1 MEQTEV
7 KYAPGMRIIVRG
19 EEWMVKK
26 VETNS
31 LGNQTL
37 HVIGLSQLVKDYE
50 SMFLVDVEDDI
61 EIVDPAK
68 VTLVPDDSAFFRKS
82 KVYIESQWRG
92 KIPTDNKIH
101 IGNKAAMDLMSYQLE
116 PAQMALNKTRQR
128 ILIAD
133 TVGLGKTLEA
143 GILMSELIERGKGKR
158 ILVVTVKSMMTQFQK
173 EMWNRFTIPLVRLD
187 SSRIQNVRAKL
198 PTNYNPFFYYD
209 KTIISVDTLKNDLDY
224 RTHLEHAWW
233 DIIVIDEAHNVAKRG
248 DSKKSFVIVEGEEEL
263 QAIMQEPLEK
273 WRIFLHPTQRKI
285 VDKKFNGPAR
295 VLGGAGTGKTVVAM
309 HRAKMLASNLESNG
323 KILFTTYTKN
333 LAEDIKDNLRKICS
347 AEEMKRIDIINLDAW
362 VSNFLRR
369 QGYEYQIVYD
379 EEVDKAWR
387 DAIAIAGGDLS
398 FVENFYKDEWVKVV
412 QAQEV
417 YDKVSYCKASRIGRG
432 VRLDRKVRMQIWD
445 VFDEYQNIMNE
456 KLQRDVETAMYE
468 CRKILENKKLTGQYT
483 SIIVD
488 EGQDL
493 SPSAY
498 RLLRALAGDEHRND
512 IFIVGDSHQRIY
524 RNKAVLSKCGI
535 NVRGRS
541 SYLRINY
548 RTTEE
553 IRKFAFGLLN
563 GVSFDD
569 LDEDYDNGKGC
580 QSLTHGD
587 KPEIKEFATPEEE
600 LDYLIS
606 RIHELETAGVEQKNI
621 CIVARTHKLLDSYIA
636 GLQRAGIKSFEIKAN
651 KTDDRSF
658 EGIRI
663 ATMHRVKGLEFD
675 HVFAVAVNKKV
686 LPFGTRADFE
696 DDISLEE
703 FRTGEKCLLYVALTR
718 ARKSA
723 CVTCYGGLSELIV

>member
-1 MEQTEV
+1 MNNKSTVAISADFLTAYAALPRQKQGKVTEFFNKFRNDPMHPGINFEKINEGIDKNICSVRIDDTYRGIVVREPKSNVYILLWVDHHDEAYAWAKRKKCSINKLTGSVQIFDVQEVIEEQNTIDEPALFANISDEV
-7 KYAPGMRIIVRG
+7 FEK
-19 EEWMVKK
+19 
-26 VETNS
+26 
-31 LGNQTL
+31 
-37 HVIGLSQLVKDYE
+37 IGLPEEQLP
-50 SMFLVDVEDDI
+50 MI
-61 EIVDPAK
+61 
-68 VTLVPDDSAFFRKS
+68 
-82 KVYIESQWRG
+82 
-92 KIPTDNKIH
+92 
-101 IGNKAAMDLMSYQLE
+101 KA
-116 PAQMALNKTRQR
+116 
-128 ILIAD
+128 I
-133 TVGLGKTLEA
+133 KTLEGLHLLKA
-143 GILMSELIERGKGKR
+143 A
-158 ILVVTVKSMMTQFQK
+158 
-173 EMWNRFTIPLVRLD
+173 IPEEAFEGLEWLG
-187 SSRIQNVRAKL
+187 NG
-198 PTNYNPFFYYD
+198 F
-209 KTIISVDTLKNDLDY
+209 SVEEVLDTLYPETEKVEVKENDFAAALQTDTS
-224 RTHLEHAWW
+224 R
-233 DIIVIDEAHNVAKRG
+233 
-248 DSKKSFVIVEGEEEL
+248 KSFVIVEGEEEL

-347 AEEMKRIDIINLDAW
+347 AEEMKRIDIINLDTW

-498 RLLRALAGDEHRND
+498 RLLRALAGDEHQND

-553 IRKFAFGLLN
+553 IRKFAFSLLN

-587 KPEIKEFATPEEE
+587 KPEIKEFATPEKE
-600 LDYLIS
+600 LDYLVS
-606 RIHELETAGVEQKNI
+606 RIHELETAGIEQKNI

-651 KTDDRSF
+651 KTDDRTF
-658 EGIRI
+658 EGVRM

-675 HVFAVAVNKKV
+675 YVFAVAVNKKV

>member
-1 MEQTEV
+1 MNNKPTVAISADFLTAYAALPRQKQGKVTEFFNKFRNDPTHPGINFEKITEGIDKNICSVRIDDTYRGIVVREPESNVYILLWVDHHDEAYEWAKRKKCSINKLTGSVQIFDVQEVIEEQKSIDEPALFANV
-7 KYAPGMRIIVRG
+7 SDEIFAKIGLP
-19 EEWMVKK
+19 EEQLPMVKA
-26 VETNS
+26 
-31 LGNQTL
+31 
-37 HVIGLSQLVKDYE
+37 I
-50 SMFLVDVEDDI
+50 
-61 EIVDPAK
+61 
-68 VTLVPDDSAFFRKS
+68 
-82 KVYIESQWRG
+82 
-92 KIPTDNKIH
+92 
-101 IGNKAAMDLMSYQLE
+101 
-116 PAQMALNKTRQR
+116 
-128 ILIAD
+128 
-133 TVGLGKTLEA
+133 KTLEGLHSLKA
-143 GILMSELIERGKGKR
+143 AIPEDAFEGLEWLGNGFTPEEVLSTLYPETEHIE
-158 ILVVTVKSMMTQFQK
+158 VK
-173 EMWNRFTIPLVRLD
+173 D
-187 SSRIQNVRAKL
+187 
-198 PTNYNPFFYYD
+198 
-209 KTIISVDTLKNDLDY
+209 NDFAAALQTD
-224 RTHLEHAWW
+224 A
-233 DIIVIDEAHNVAKRG
+233 
-248 DSKKSFVIVEGEEEL
+248 SKKSFVIVEGEEEL

-273 WRIFLHPTQRKI
+273 WRIFLHPTQRK
-285 VDKKFNGPAR
+285 VVGKKFNGPAR

-309 HRAKMLASNLESNG
+309 HRAKMLATALGSEG

-333 LAEDIKDNLRKICS
+333 LAEDIKDNLRKICT
-347 AEEMKRIDIINLDAW
+347 ADEMKRIDIINLDAW

-369 QGYEYQIVYD
+369 HGYEYQIVYD
-379 EEVDKAWR
+379 EEVDKAWK

-412 QAQEV
+412 QVQEV
-417 YDKVSYCKASRIGRG
+417 YDKVAYCKATRLGRG
-432 VRLDRKVRMQIWD
+432 VRLDRKVRMQLWD

-456 KLQRDVETAMYE
+456 KQQRDVETAMYE
-468 CRKILENKKLTGQYT
+468 CRKIIESKKLTGQYT

-493 SPSAY
+493 SPSAF
-498 RLLRALAGDEHRND
+498 RLLRALAGDEHEND

-587 KPEIKEFATPEEE
+587 KPEIKQFATPEEE
-600 LDYLIS
+600 LDYIVNK
-606 RIHELETAGVEQKNI
+606 IKELEASGVEKKNI
-621 CIVARTHKLLDSYIA
+621 CIVARTHKLLDDYIS
-636 GLQRAGIKSFEIKAN
+636 GLQRTGIKSFEIKAN

-658 EGIRI
+658 EGVRI

-675 HVFAVAVNKKV
+675 HVFAAAVNRKV

-703 FRTGEKCLLYVALTR
+703 FRTAEKCLLYVAITR

-723 CVTCYGGLSELIV
+723 CVSCYGGLSELVVG

>member
-1 MEQTEV
+1 MNNKPTVAISTDFLTAYAALPRQKQGKVTEFFNKFRNDPMHPGINFEKIKEGIDKNICSVRIDDTYRGIVVREPESNVYILLWVDHHDEAYAWAKRKKCSINKLTGSVQIFDVQEVIEEQNTIDEPALFADISDEV
-7 KYAPGMRIIVRG
+7 FEK
-19 EEWMVKK
+19 
-26 VETNS
+26 
-31 LGNQTL
+31 
-37 HVIGLSQLVKDYE
+37 IGLPEEQLP
-50 SMFLVDVEDDI
+50 MI
-61 EIVDPAK
+61 
-68 VTLVPDDSAFFRKS
+68 
-82 KVYIESQWRG
+82 
-92 KIPTDNKIH
+92 
-101 IGNKAAMDLMSYQLE
+101 KA
-116 PAQMALNKTRQR
+116 
-128 ILIAD
+128 I
-133 TVGLGKTLEA
+133 KTLEGLHSLKDA
-143 GILMSELIERGKGKR
+143 IPEEAFEGLEWLGNGF
-158 ILVVTVKSMMTQFQK
+158 TV
-173 EMWNRFTIPLVRLD
+173 EEVL
-187 SSRIQNVRAKL
+187 
-198 PTNYNPFFYYD
+198 
-209 KTIISVDTLKNDLDY
+209 DTLYSETEKAEVKENDFAAALQTDTS
-224 RTHLEHAWW
+224 R
-233 DIIVIDEAHNVAKRG
+233 
-248 DSKKSFVIVEGEEEL
+248 KSFVIVEGEEEL

-285 VDKKFNGPAR
+285 VEKNFNGPAR

-347 AEEMKRIDIINLDAW
+347 VEEMKRIDIINLDAW

-468 CRKILENKKLTGQYT
+468 CRKILENKKLAGQYT

-498 RLLRALAGDEHRND
+498 RLLRSLAGDEHRND
-512 IFIVGDSHQRIY
+512 IFVVGDSHQRIY
-524 RNKAVLSKCGI
+524 KNKAVLSKCGI

-569 LDEDYDNGKGC
+569 LDDDYDNGKGC

-587 KPEIKEFATPEEE
+587 KPEINEFATPEKE
-600 LDYLIS
+600 LDYLVNK
-606 RIHELETAGVEQKNI
+606 IHELATAGVEQKNI

-651 KTDDRSF
+651 KTDDRTF
-658 EGIRI
+658 EGVRI

-675 HVFAVAVNKKV
+675 YVFAVAVNKKV

>member
-1 MEQTEV
+1 MNNKPTVAISTDFLTAYAALPRQKQGKVTEFFNKFRNDPMHPGINFEKINEGIDKNICSVRIDDTYRGIVVREPENNVYILLWVDHHDEAYAWAKRKKCSINKLTGSVQIFDVQEVIEEQKAIDEPALFANISDEV
-7 KYAPGMRIIVRG
+7 FEK
-19 EEWMVKK
+19 
-26 VETNS
+26 
-31 LGNQTL
+31 
-37 HVIGLSQLVKDYE
+37 IGLPEEQLP
-50 SMFLVDVEDDI
+50 MI
-61 EIVDPAK
+61 
-68 VTLVPDDSAFFRKS
+68 
-82 KVYIESQWRG
+82 
-92 KIPTDNKIH
+92 
-101 IGNKAAMDLMSYQLE
+101 KA
-116 PAQMALNKTRQR
+116 
-128 ILIAD
+128 I
-133 TVGLGKTLEA
+133 KTLEGLHSLKA
-143 GILMSELIERGKGKR
+143 A
-158 ILVVTVKSMMTQFQK
+158 
-173 EMWNRFTIPLVRLD
+173 IPEEAFEGLEWLG
-187 SSRIQNVRAKL
+187 NG
-198 PTNYNPFFYYD
+198 F
-209 KTIISVDTLKNDLDY
+209 SVEEVLDTLYPEIEKVEVKENDFAAALQTDTS
-224 RTHLEHAWW
+224 R
-233 DIIVIDEAHNVAKRG
+233 
-248 DSKKSFVIVEGEEEL
+248 KSFVIVEGEEEL

-285 VDKKFNGPAR
+285 VKKIFNGPAR

-309 HRAKMLASNLESNG
+309 HRAKVLASNLESNE

-333 LAEDIKDNLRKICS
+333 LAEDIKDNLRKICT

-387 DAIAIAGGDLS
+387 DAIAIEGGDLS

-498 RLLRALAGDEHRND
+498 RLLRSLAGDEHRND

-569 LDEDYDNGKGC
+569 LDDDYDNGKGC

-600 LDYLIS
+600 LDYLVS

-621 CIVARTHKLLDSYIA
+621 CIVARTHKLLDGYIA

-658 EGIRI
+658 EGVRI

-675 HVFAVAVNKKV
+675 HVFVVAVNKKV

-723 CVTCYGGLSELIV
+723 CVTCYGGLSELVV

>member
-1 MEQTEV
+1 
-7 KYAPGMRIIVRG
+7 
-19 EEWMVKK
+19 
-26 VETNS
+26 
-31 LGNQTL
+31 
-37 HVIGLSQLVKDYE
+37 
-50 SMFLVDVEDDI
+50 
-61 EIVDPAK
+61 
-68 VTLVPDDSAFFRKS
+68 
-82 KVYIESQWRG
+82 
-92 KIPTDNKIH
+92 
-101 IGNKAAMDLMSYQLE
+101 
-116 PAQMALNKTRQR
+116 
-128 ILIAD
+128 
-133 TVGLGKTLEA
+133 
-143 GILMSELIERGKGKR
+143 
-158 ILVVTVKSMMTQFQK
+158 
-173 EMWNRFTIPLVRLD
+173 
-187 SSRIQNVRAKL
+187 
-198 PTNYNPFFYYD
+198 
-209 KTIISVDTLKNDLDY
+209 
-224 RTHLEHAWW
+224 
-233 DIIVIDEAHNVAKRG
+233 
-248 DSKKSFVIVEGEEEL
+248 
-263 QAIMQEPLEK
+263 
-273 WRIFLHPTQRKI
+273 
-285 VDKKFNGPAR
+285 
-295 VLGGAGTGKTVVAM
+295 
-309 HRAKMLASNLESNG
+309 MLAANLESDG

-347 AEEMKRIDIINLDAW
+347 VEEMKRIDIINLDAW
-362 VSNFLRR
+362 ISNFLRR

-379 EEVDKAWR
+379 EEIDKAWR
-387 DAIAIAGGDLS
+387 NAIAIAGGDLS

-468 CRKILENKKLTGQYT
+468 CRKILENKKLTGQYA

-563 GVSFDD
+563 GVTFDD

-587 KPEIKEFATPEEE
+587 KPEIKKFATPEEE
-600 LDYLIS
+600 LNYLVS
-606 RIHELETAGVEQKNI
+606 RIHELEKAGVEQKNI

-658 EGIRI
+658 EGVRI

-686 LPFGTRADFE
+686 LPFGTKADFE

>member
-1 MEQTEV
+1 MRNKPTVAISADFLTAYAALPRQKQGKVTEFFN
-7 KYAPGMRIIVRG
+7 KFRNDPTHPGINFEKINEGIDKNICSVRIDDTYRGIIVREPESNVYILLWVDHHDEAYAWAKRKKCSINKLTG
-19 EEWMVKK
+19 SVQIFDVQEVIEEQNTIDEPALFASISDEVF
-26 VETNS
+26 ER
-31 LGNQTL
+31 
-37 HVIGLSQLVKDYE
+37 IGLPEEQLP
-50 SMFLVDVEDDI
+50 MI
-61 EIVDPAK
+61 
-68 VTLVPDDSAFFRKS
+68 
-82 KVYIESQWRG
+82 
-92 KIPTDNKIH
+92 
-101 IGNKAAMDLMSYQLE
+101 KA
-116 PAQMALNKTRQR
+116 
-128 ILIAD
+128 I
-133 TVGLGKTLEA
+133 KTLEGLHSLKA
-143 GILMSELIERGKGKR
+143 AIPEDAFEGLEWLGNGF
-158 ILVVTVKSMMTQFQK
+158 TVDEVLSTLYP
-173 EMWNRFTIPLVRLD
+173 ETEH
-187 SSRIQNVRAKL
+187 
-198 PTNYNPFFYYD
+198 
-209 KTIISVDTLKNDLDY
+209 VDVKDNDFAAALQTD
-224 RTHLEHAWW
+224 A
-233 DIIVIDEAHNVAKRG
+233 
-248 DSKKSFVIVEGEEEL
+248 SKKSFVIVDGEEEL

-273 WRIFLHPTQRKI
+273 WRIFLHPTQRK
-285 VDKKFNGPAR
+285 VVGKKFNGPAR

-309 HRAKMLASNLESNG
+309 HRAKMLASNLNSEG

-387 DAIAIAGGDLS
+387 DAIAIAGGELS

-417 YDKVSYCKASRIGRG
+417 YDKVAYCKAPRIGRG
-432 VRLDRKVRMQIWD
+432 VRLDRKIRMQIWD

-498 RLLRALAGDEHRND
+498 RLLRALAGEEHEND

-600 LDYLIS
+600 LDFLVTKIKGMEAS
-606 RIHELETAGVEQKNI
+606 GIEQKNI
-621 CIVARTHKLLDSYIA
+621 CIVARTHKLLDNYIA

-658 EGIRI
+658 DGVRI

-675 HVFAVAVNKKV
+675 HVFAVAVNNKV

>member
-1 MEQTEV
+1 MNNKPTVAISTDFLTAYAALPRQKQGKVTEFFNKFRNDPMHPGINFEKINEGIDKNICSVRIDDTYRGIVVREPESNVYILLWVDHHDEAYAWAKRKKCSINKLTGSVQIFDVQEVIEEQKAIDEPALFANISDEV
-7 KYAPGMRIIVRG
+7 F
-19 EEWMVKK
+19 KK
-26 VETNS
+26 
-31 LGNQTL
+31 
-37 HVIGLSQLVKDYE
+37 IGLPEEQLP
-50 SMFLVDVEDDI
+50 MI
-61 EIVDPAK
+61 
-68 VTLVPDDSAFFRKS
+68 
-82 KVYIESQWRG
+82 
-92 KIPTDNKIH
+92 
-101 IGNKAAMDLMSYQLE
+101 KA
-116 PAQMALNKTRQR
+116 
-128 ILIAD
+128 I
-133 TVGLGKTLEA
+133 KTLEGLHSLKA
-143 GILMSELIERGKGKR
+143 A
-158 ILVVTVKSMMTQFQK
+158 
-173 EMWNRFTIPLVRLD
+173 IPEEAFEGLEWLG
-187 SSRIQNVRAKL
+187 NG
-198 PTNYNPFFYYD
+198 F
-209 KTIISVDTLKNDLDY
+209 SVEEVLDTLYPETEKVEVKENDFAAALQTDTS
-224 RTHLEHAWW
+224 R
-233 DIIVIDEAHNVAKRG
+233 
-248 DSKKSFVIVEGEEEL
+248 KSFVIVEGEEEL

-273 WRIFLHPTQRKI
+273 WRIFLHPTQRK
-285 VDKKFNGPAR
+285 VVGKNFNGPAR

-309 HRAKMLASNLESNG
+309 HRAKMLASNLESNE

-333 LAEDIKDNLRKICS
+333 LAEDIKDNLRKICT

-387 DAIAIAGGDLS
+387 DAIAIAGGDLN

-456 KLQRDVETAMYE
+456 KLQRDVEAAMYE

-498 RLLRALAGDEHRND
+498 RLLRSLAGDEHRND

-569 LDEDYDNGKGC
+569 LDDDYDNGKGC

-587 KPEIKEFATPEEE
+587 KPEIKEFVTPEEE
-600 LDYLIS
+600 LDYLVS
-606 RIHELETAGVEQKNI
+606 KIHELETAGVEQKNI

-651 KTDDRSF
+651 KTDDRTF
-658 EGIRI
+658 EGVRI

-675 HVFAVAVNKKV
+675 YVFAVAVNKKV

>member
-1 MEQTEV
+1 MNNKPTVAISTDFLTAYAALPRQKQGKVTEFFNKFRNDPMHPGINFEKINEGIDKNICSVRIDDTYRGIVVREPESNVYILLWVDHHDEAYAWARRKKCSINKLTGSVQIFDVQEVIEEQKAIDEPALFANISDEV
-7 KYAPGMRIIVRG
+7 FEK
-19 EEWMVKK
+19 
-26 VETNS
+26 
-31 LGNQTL
+31 
-37 HVIGLSQLVKDYE
+37 IGLPEEQLP
-50 SMFLVDVEDDI
+50 MI
-61 EIVDPAK
+61 
-68 VTLVPDDSAFFRKS
+68 
-82 KVYIESQWRG
+82 
-92 KIPTDNKIH
+92 
-101 IGNKAAMDLMSYQLE
+101 KA
-116 PAQMALNKTRQR
+116 
-128 ILIAD
+128 I
-133 TVGLGKTLEA
+133 KTLEGLHSLKA
-143 GILMSELIERGKGKR
+143 A
-158 ILVVTVKSMMTQFQK
+158 
-173 EMWNRFTIPLVRLD
+173 IPEEAFEGLEWLG
-187 SSRIQNVRAKL
+187 NG
-198 PTNYNPFFYYD
+198 F
-209 KTIISVDTLKNDLDY
+209 SVEEVLDTLYPEIEKVEVKENDFAAALQTDTS
-224 RTHLEHAWW
+224 R
-233 DIIVIDEAHNVAKRG
+233 
-248 DSKKSFVIVEGEEEL
+248 KSFVIVEGEEEL

-273 WRIFLHPTQRKI
+273 WRIFLHPTQRK
-285 VDKKFNGPAR
+285 VVEKTFNGPAR

-309 HRAKMLASNLESNG
+309 HRAKMLASNLESNE

-333 LAEDIKDNLRKICS
+333 LAEDIKDNLRKICT

-468 CRKILENKKLTGQYT
+468 CRKIIENKKLTGQYT

-498 RLLRALAGDEHRND
+498 RLLRSLAGDEHRND

-569 LDEDYDNGKGC
+569 LDDDYDNSKGC

-600 LDYLIS
+600 LDYLVS
-606 RIHELETAGVEQKNI
+606 KIHELETAGVEQKNI

-636 GLQRAGIKSFEIKAN
+636 GLQTAGIKSFEIKAN
-651 KTDDRSF
+651 KTDDRTF
-658 EGIRI
+658 EGVRI

-675 HVFAVAVNKKV
+675 HVFVVAVNKKV

>member
-1 MEQTEV
+1 MNNKPTVAISTDFLTAYAALPRQKQGKVTEFFNKFRNDPMHPGINFEKINEGIDKNICSVRIDDTYRGIVVREPESNVYILLWVDHHDEAYAWAKRKKCSINKLTGSVQIFDVQEVIEEQKAIDEPALFANISDEV
-7 KYAPGMRIIVRG
+7 FEK
-19 EEWMVKK
+19 
-26 VETNS
+26 
-31 LGNQTL
+31 
-37 HVIGLSQLVKDYE
+37 IGLPEEQLP
-50 SMFLVDVEDDI
+50 MI
-61 EIVDPAK
+61 
-68 VTLVPDDSAFFRKS
+68 
-82 KVYIESQWRG
+82 
-92 KIPTDNKIH
+92 
-101 IGNKAAMDLMSYQLE
+101 KA
-116 PAQMALNKTRQR
+116 
-128 ILIAD
+128 I
-133 TVGLGKTLEA
+133 KTLEGLHSLKA
-143 GILMSELIERGKGKR
+143 A
-158 ILVVTVKSMMTQFQK
+158 
-173 EMWNRFTIPLVRLD
+173 IPEEAFEGLEWLG
-187 SSRIQNVRAKL
+187 NG
-198 PTNYNPFFYYD
+198 F
-209 KTIISVDTLKNDLDY
+209 SVEEVLDTLYPETEKVEVKENDFAAALQTDTS
-224 RTHLEHAWW
+224 R
-233 DIIVIDEAHNVAKRG
+233 
-248 DSKKSFVIVEGEEEL
+248 KSFVIVEGEEEL

-273 WRIFLHPTQRKI
+273 WRIFLHPTQRK
-285 VDKKFNGPAR
+285 VVEKNFNGPAR

-309 HRAKMLASNLESNG
+309 HRAKMLASNLESNE

-333 LAEDIKDNLRKICS
+333 LAEDIKDNLRKICTV
-347 AEEMKRIDIINLDAW
+347 EEMKRIDIINLDAW

-387 DAIAIAGGDLS
+387 DAIAIAGGDLN

-488 EGQDL
+488 EAQDL

-498 RLLRALAGDEHRND
+498 RLLRSLAGDEHRND

-524 RNKAVLSKCGI
+524 RNKAVLSKCAI

-569 LDEDYDNGKGC
+569 LDDDYDNGKGC

-600 LDYLIS
+600 LDYLVS
-606 RIHELETAGVEQKNI
+606 KIHELETAGVEQKNI

-651 KTDDRSF
+651 KTDDRTF
-658 EGIRI
+658 EGVRI

-675 HVFAVAVNKKV
+675 YVFAVAVNKKV

>member
-1 MEQTEV
+1 MRNKPTVAISADFLTAYAALPRQKQGKVTEFFN
-7 KYAPGMRIIVRG
+7 KFRNNPTHPGINFEKINKGIDKNICSVRIDDTYRGIIVREPESNVYILLWVDHHDEAYAWAKRKKCSINKLTG
-19 EEWMVKK
+19 SVQIFDVQEVIEEQSTIDEPALFAGISDDVFEK
-26 VETNS
+26 
-31 LGNQTL
+31 
-37 HVIGLSQLVKDYE
+37 IGLPEEQLP
-50 SMFLVDVEDDI
+50 MI
-61 EIVDPAK
+61 
-68 VTLVPDDSAFFRKS
+68 
-82 KVYIESQWRG
+82 
-92 KIPTDNKIH
+92 
-101 IGNKAAMDLMSYQLE
+101 KA
-116 PAQMALNKTRQR
+116 
-128 ILIAD
+128 I
-133 TVGLGKTLEA
+133 KTLEGLRSLKA
-143 GILMSELIERGKGKR
+143 AIPEDAFEGLEWLGNGF
-158 ILVVTVKSMMTQFQK
+158 TVDEVLSTLYP
-173 EMWNRFTIPLVRLD
+173 ETE
-187 SSRIQNVRAKL
+187 NVDVK
-198 PTNYNPFFYYD
+198 D
-209 KTIISVDTLKNDLDY
+209 NDFAAALQTD
-224 RTHLEHAWW
+224 A
-233 DIIVIDEAHNVAKRG
+233 
-248 DSKKSFVIVEGEEEL
+248 SKKSFVIVDGEEEL

-273 WRIFLHPTQRKI
+273 WRIFLHPTQRK
-285 VDKKFNGPAR
+285 VVGKKFNGPAR

-309 HRAKMLASNLESNG
+309 HRAKMLASNLNSEG

-387 DAIAIAGGDLS
+387 DAIAIAGGELS

-417 YDKVSYCKASRIGRG
+417 YDKVAYCKAPRIGRG
-432 VRLDRKVRMQIWD
+432 VRLDRKIRMQIWD

-498 RLLRALAGDEHRND
+498 RLLRSLAGEEHEND

-600 LDYLIS
+600 LDFLVTKIKDMEANG
-606 RIHELETAGVEQKNI
+606 IEQKNI
-621 CIVARTHKLLDSYIA
+621 CIVARTHKLLDNYIA

-651 KTDDRSF
+651 KIDDRSF
-658 EGIRI
+658 DGVRI
-663 ATMHRVKGLEFD
+663 ATR
-675 HVFAVAVNKKV
+675 
-686 LPFGTRADFE
+686 
-696 DDISLEE
+696 
-703 FRTGEKCLLYVALTR
+703 
-718 ARKSA
+718 
-723 CVTCYGGLSELIV
+723 GLSSITYLLLR

>member
-1 MEQTEV
+1 MSNKPTVAISADFLTAYAALPRQKQGKVTEFFN
-7 KYAPGMRIIVRG
+7 KFRNDPTHPGINFEKINEGIDKNICSVRIDDTYRGIIVREPESNVYILLWVDHHDEAYAWAKRKKCSINKLTG
-19 EEWMVKK
+19 SVQIFDVQEVIEEQNTIDEPALFASISDEVF
-26 VETNS
+26 ER
-31 LGNQTL
+31 
-37 HVIGLSQLVKDYE
+37 IGLPEEQLP
-50 SMFLVDVEDDI
+50 MI
-61 EIVDPAK
+61 
-68 VTLVPDDSAFFRKS
+68 
-82 KVYIESQWRG
+82 
-92 KIPTDNKIH
+92 
-101 IGNKAAMDLMSYQLE
+101 KA
-116 PAQMALNKTRQR
+116 
-128 ILIAD
+128 I
-133 TVGLGKTLEA
+133 KTLEGLHSLKA
-143 GILMSELIERGKGKR
+143 AIPEDAFEGLEWLGNGF
-158 ILVVTVKSMMTQFQK
+158 TVDEVLSTLYP
-173 EMWNRFTIPLVRLD
+173 ETEH
-187 SSRIQNVRAKL
+187 
-198 PTNYNPFFYYD
+198 
-209 KTIISVDTLKNDLDY
+209 VDVKDNDFAAALQTD
-224 RTHLEHAWW
+224 A
-233 DIIVIDEAHNVAKRG
+233 
-248 DSKKSFVIVEGEEEL
+248 SKKSFVIVDGEEEL

-273 WRIFLHPTQRKI
+273 WRIFLHPTQRK
-285 VDKKFNGPAR
+285 VVGKKFNGPAR

-309 HRAKMLASNLESNG
+309 HRAKMLVSNLNSDG

-387 DAIAIAGGDLS
+387 DAIAIAGGELS

-417 YDKVSYCKASRIGRG
+417 YDKVAYCKAPRIGRG
-432 VRLDRKVRMQIWD
+432 VRLDRKIRMQIWD

-498 RLLRALAGDEHRND
+498 RLLRSLAGEEHEND

-600 LDYLIS
+600 LDYLVS
-606 RIHELETAGVEQKNI
+606 RIHELEASGVEQKNI
-621 CIVARTHKLLDSYIA
+621 CIVARTHKLLDNYIA

-658 EGIRI
+658 EGVRI

>member
-1 MEQTEV
+1 MNNKPTVAISTDFLTAYAALPRQKQGKVTEFFNKFRNDPMHPGINFEKINEGIDKNICSVRIDDTYRGIVVREAESNVYILLWVDHHDEAYAWAKRKKCSINKLTGSVQIFDVQEVIEEQKAIDEPALFANISDEV
-7 KYAPGMRIIVRG
+7 FEK
-19 EEWMVKK
+19 
-26 VETNS
+26 
-31 LGNQTL
+31 
-37 HVIGLSQLVKDYE
+37 IGLPEEQLP
-50 SMFLVDVEDDI
+50 MI
-61 EIVDPAK
+61 
-68 VTLVPDDSAFFRKS
+68 
-82 KVYIESQWRG
+82 
-92 KIPTDNKIH
+92 
-101 IGNKAAMDLMSYQLE
+101 KA
-116 PAQMALNKTRQR
+116 
-128 ILIAD
+128 I
-133 TVGLGKTLEA
+133 KTLEGLHSLKA
-143 GILMSELIERGKGKR
+143 A
-158 ILVVTVKSMMTQFQK
+158 
-173 EMWNRFTIPLVRLD
+173 IPEEAFEGLEWLG
-187 SSRIQNVRAKL
+187 NG
-198 PTNYNPFFYYD
+198 F
-209 KTIISVDTLKNDLDY
+209 SVEEVLDTLYPETEKVEVKENDFAAALQTDTS
-224 RTHLEHAWW
+224 R
-233 DIIVIDEAHNVAKRG
+233 
-248 DSKKSFVIVEGEEEL
+248 KSFVIVEGEEEL

-273 WRIFLHPTQRKI
+273 WRIFLHPTQRK
-285 VDKKFNGPAR
+285 VVEKNFNGPAR

-309 HRAKMLASNLESNG
+309 HRAKMLASNLESNE

-333 LAEDIKDNLRKICS
+333 LAEDIKDNLRKICT

-387 DAIAIAGGDLS
+387 DAIAIAGGDLN

-498 RLLRALAGDEHRND
+498 RLLRSLAGDEHRND

-569 LDEDYDNGKGC
+569 LDDDYDNGKGC

-587 KPEIKEFATPEEE
+587 KPEIKKFATPEEE
-600 LDYLIS
+600 LDYLVS
-606 RIHELETAGVEQKNI
+606 RIHELETAGIEQKNI

-651 KTDDRSF
+651 KTDDRTF
-658 EGIRI
+658 EGVRI

-675 HVFAVAVNKKV
+675 YVFAVAVNKKV

>member
-1 MEQTEV
+1 MEVGKMLPSILARQYQEGLIDYIDTSFPITNPIFKGSIRNMLNTKDAVFHEPYVAVRLPFRVYEGNKSLFEAIHQPFSPYVHQQRAFERLTGEDGRSTLIATGTGSGKTECFLYPILEYCY
-7 KYAPGMRIIVRG
+7 KHRG
-19 EEWMVKK
+19 EKGIKALIIYPMNALASDQAKRIAE
-26 VETNS
+26 
-31 LGNQTL
+31 
-37 HVIGLSQLVKDYE
+37 
-50 SMFLVDVEDDI
+50 LVDGSE
-61 EIVDPAK
+61 E
-68 VTLVPDDSAFFRKS
+68 L
-82 KVYIESQWRG
+82 
-92 KIPTDNKIH
+92 
-101 IGNKAAMDLMSYQLE
+101 
-116 PAQMALNKTRQR
+116 KT
-128 ILIAD
+128 
-133 TVGLGKTLEA
+133 A
-143 GILMSELIERGKGKR
+143 GIRVGMYVGGQEHSSAKMMLPDKVITDHETLLAAPPDILMTNYKMLDY
-158 ILVVTVKSMMTQFQK
+158 L
-173 EMWNRFTIPLVRLD
+173 LVRPKDAELWK
-187 SSRIQNVRAKL
+187 NNL
-198 PTNYNPFFYYD
+198 P
-209 KTIISVDTLKNDLDY
+209 DTLKYIAVDELHTFDGAQGTDLAC
-224 RTHLEHAWW
+224 L
-233 DIIVIDEAHNVAKRG
+233 
-248 DSKKSFVIVEGEEEL
+248 
-263 QAIMQEPLEK
+263 
-273 WRIFLHPTQRKI
+273 
-285 VDKKFNGPAR
+285 
-295 VLGGAGTGKTVVAM
+295 
-309 HRAKMLASNLESNG
+309 
-323 KILFTTYTKN
+323 
-333 LAEDIKDNLRKICS
+333 
-347 AEEMKRIDIINLDAW
+347 
-362 VSNFLRR
+362 LRR
-369 QGYEYQIVYD
+369 LKARLNVLPGQICCIGTSATMGAKDSAKSIREYAADVFGEIFDEDAVITEDRLSSEEFFAGYDVADYKVPSR
-379 EEVDKAWR
+379 EEAFRVKAWR
-387 DAIAIAGGDLS
+387 DAIAIAGGDLN

-498 RLLRALAGDEHRND
+498 RLLRSLAGDEHRND

-569 LDEDYDNGKGC
+569 LDDDYDNGKGC

-600 LDYLIS
+600 LDYLVS
-606 RIHELETAGVEQKNI
+606 KIHELETAGVEQKNI

-651 KTDDRSF
+651 KTDDRTF
-658 EGIRI
+658 EGVRI

-675 HVFAVAVNKKV
+675 YVFAVAVNKKV

>member
-1 MEQTEV
+1 ME
-7 KYAPGMRIIVRG
+7 
-19 EEWMVKK
+19 
-26 VETNS
+26 
-31 LGNQTL
+31 
-37 HVIGLSQLVKDYE
+37 
-50 SMFLVDVEDDI
+50 
-61 EIVDPAK
+61 
-68 VTLVPDDSAFFRKS
+68 
-82 KVYIESQWRG
+82 
-92 KIPTDNKIH
+92 
-101 IGNKAAMDLMSYQLE
+101 
-116 PAQMALNKTRQR
+116 
-128 ILIAD
+128 
-133 TVGLGKTLEA
+133 
-143 GILMSELIERGKGKR
+143 
-158 ILVVTVKSMMTQFQK
+158 
-173 EMWNRFTIPLVRLD
+173 
-187 SSRIQNVRAKL
+187 
-198 PTNYNPFFYYD
+198 
-209 KTIISVDTLKNDLDY
+209 KN
-224 RTHLEHAWW
+224 
-233 DIIVIDEAHNVAKRG
+233 
-248 DSKKSFVIVEGEEEL
+248 
-263 QAIMQEPLEK
+263 
-273 WRIFLHPTQRKI
+273 
-285 VDKKFNGPAR
+285 FNGPAK

-309 HRAKMLASNLESNG
+309 HRAKMLASNLESNE

-333 LAEDIKDNLRKICS
+333 LAEDIKDNLRKICT

-362 VSNFLRR
+362 VSNFLCR

-387 DAIAIAGGDLS
+387 DAIAIAGGDLN

-498 RLLRALAGDEHRND
+498 RLLRSLAGDEHRND

-569 LDEDYDNGKGC
+569 LDDDYDNGKGC

-587 KPEIKEFATPEEE
+587 KPEIKEFATPEKE
-600 LDYLIS
+600 LDYLVS
-606 RIHELETAGVEQKNI
+606 RIHELETAGIEQKNI

-651 KTDDRSF
+651 KTDDRTF
-658 EGIRI
+658 EGVRI

-675 HVFAVAVNKKV
+675 YVFAVAVNKKV